1 MQIRTSSPLVW
12 GAIRAVFVRSRSS
25 TPIPDRGS
33 GPTNENGYIAVRTY
47 SPKPA
52 DIQREWL
59 VIDATDVVLGRL
71 AVQTANLLR
80 GKHKPT
86 FAPHM
91 DMGDFVIIVNASKV
105 SLSGTKKTTKMA
117 YRHSGYPG
125 GLSATPFGE
134 LLEKDARKAI
144 EKAVWGMLPKNK
156 LGRQML
162 KKLKVYAGPDH
173 PHLAQQATP
182 FEITQISQ

>member
-1 MQIRTSSPLVW
+1 MRT
-12 GAIRAVFVRSRSS
+12 F
-25 TPIPDRGS
+25 
-33 GPTNENGYIAVRTY
+33 

-52 DIQREWL
+52 DVQREWH

-91 DMGDFVIIVNASKV
+91 DMGDFVIIVNADKV
-105 SLSGTKKTTKMA
+105 ALTGDKATKKMS

-125 GLSATPFGE
+125 GLTATPIGT

-144 EKAVWGMLPKNK
+144 EQAVWGMLPKNK
-156 LGRQML
+156 LGRQVL
-162 KKLKVYAGPDH
+162 KKLKVYAGPTH
-173 PHLAQQATP
+173 PHQAQQAKP
-182 FEITQISQ
+182 FEITQVSQ